1 MDVDVGFD
9 PITLSATVL
18 AATGILHKKG
28 PVPQHDSILTGQ
40 VYYNELLETRNTNRF
55 LNVARM
61 DKPTF
66 LSLVELLTTKSNLKA
81 SMFMTAGEKLMIFIH
96 ALVGFSNRQIAERWQ
111 HSGSTISLVLHEVAE
126 SFISAKQWFFK
137 VPKENDPPQNAGN
150 PKFSPYFDNCIG
162 ALDGTHITTIIP
174 LEDQGVFRNRKNEGL
189 IYVVSLLQD
198 TVAAV

>member
-9 PITLSATVL
+9 AITLSATVL

-40 VYYNELLETRNTNRF
+40 IYYNELLETRNTNRF

-96 ALVGFSNRQIAERWQ
+96 TLVGFSNRQIAERWQ

-126 SFISAKQWFFK
+126 SFLSAKQWFFK
-137 VPKENDPPQNAGN
+137 VPKANDPPQ
-150 PKFSPYFDNCIG
+150 
-162 ALDGTHITTIIP
+162 
-174 LEDQGVFRNRKNEGL
+174 Q
-189 IYVVSLLQD
+189 SLSLSSSSSSILN
-198 TVAAV
+198 